1 MTADLNTSAEQRANA
16 DYELTGDTPESRRL
30 SAEILVKVDRL
41 EGKTPDQWVLDVAEG
56 RLPA

>member
-1 MTADLNTSAEQRANA
+1 MTATVNESAEQRANA

-30 SAEILVKVDRL
+30 SAEILVKLDRQ